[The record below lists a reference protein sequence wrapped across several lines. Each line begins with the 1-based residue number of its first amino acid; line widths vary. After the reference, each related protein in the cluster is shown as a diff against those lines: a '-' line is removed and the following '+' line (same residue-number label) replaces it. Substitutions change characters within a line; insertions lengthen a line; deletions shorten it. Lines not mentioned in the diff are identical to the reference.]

1 MPAPPALPEPGPYL
15 PRHAQEGKGAFLMA
29 GEVSLSIWRSDV
41 RPMVGRELCGPAHP
55 PVITTPLERTYQPT

>member
-15 PRHAQEGKGAFLMA
+15 PSDTQEGKGAVLMA
-29 GEVSLSIWRSDV
+29 GEVSLWHTDL
-41 RPMVGRELCGPAHP
+41 RPMVGRELRGPAHP